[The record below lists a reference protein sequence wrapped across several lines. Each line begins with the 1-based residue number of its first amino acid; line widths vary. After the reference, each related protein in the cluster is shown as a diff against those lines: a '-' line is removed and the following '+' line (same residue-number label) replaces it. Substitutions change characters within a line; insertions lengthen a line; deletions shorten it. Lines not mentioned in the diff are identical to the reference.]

1 MSETALPRSI
11 RFSPLGENALLL
23 DAASAVLAQDV
34 QEKIWDL
41 AGTVEQWP
49 DIREVVPGMNNLLI
63 IFDGLRCDP
72 VALERQLLQ
81 AWRDARGGAKTAHAK
96 TGRAIEIPVHYGGA
110 AGVDLPFL
118 ADQRGLSIAEIIDLH
133 SGGDYTVYAI
143 GSQPG
148 FGYFAGLDPRLAT
161 PRRTSPRIRVEAGSV
176 MIGGAQ
182 AGIMACTSPSGWH
195 ILGRTDIRLFDPDR
209 SPPVL
214 LAPGD
219 RIRFTVASV
228 TP

>member
-1 MSETALPRSI
+1 MDETA
-11 RFSPLGENALLL
+11 SPPSVRLSAVGENALLL
-23 DAASAVLAQDV
+23 DAAAAVLAQDV

-49 DIREVVPGMNNLLI
+49 DVREVVPGMNNLLI

-72 VALERQLLQ
+72 ADLKRQLLLAWQQ
-81 AWRDARGGAKTAHAK
+81 AGGGVK
-96 TGRAIEIPVHYGGA
+96 TGRTIEIPVHYGGA

-118 ADQRGLSIAEIIDLH
+118 ADQRSLSIAEIIDLH
-133 SGGDYTVYAI
+133 SAGDYTVYAI

-195 ILGRTDIRLFDPDR
+195 ILGRTDIRLFDPNR

-219 RIRFTVASV
+219 RIRFTVASI